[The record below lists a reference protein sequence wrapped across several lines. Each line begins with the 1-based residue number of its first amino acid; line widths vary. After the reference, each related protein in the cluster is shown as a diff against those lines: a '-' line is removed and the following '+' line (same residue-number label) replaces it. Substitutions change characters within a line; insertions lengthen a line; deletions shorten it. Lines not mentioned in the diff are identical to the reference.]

1 MAQDL
6 KDLFKIGN
14 GFFDLFRREFASY
27 NIQISPFIQLFQG
40 KHILPYYDLKDG
52 NIYLSN
58 FDGDEATGKLQ
69 LLIIR
74 SLLSC
79 ETNEEFFEFYRLTL
93 PWMIGHELGHHLRQ
107 HYQLFGSNLW
117 QEEQIANYLGFAMTK
132 HRYTPAQKSRIQFL
146 LRRAIEGLSK
156 KMQSTNIATVSYS
169 NILHAMQVSG
179 QIDQAAVANV
189 EMMQRMFDVNPEDM
203 LKHSGQL
210 SDTELEDLQK
220 RDEVIS
226 TINEEYTSDIA
237 RYLYYHLGWMYLGL
251 ASREAYYVD
260 EFART
265 HLNQNIDVLPPVRI
279 DFIPNET
286 QIQAYYQASAR
297 SSSFSETAGHYFY
310 KRYRSMLVVFLKS
323 LIASQ
328 GLSDEA
334 VLLLENWRY
343 GDFDTLNYLS
353 EIVPEGMRYLLPNT
367 IAEHPTTVT
376 NLESYLATETDK
388 RLWLNVMYRAEDSAA
403 TNTLKRL
410 AMLDKTDIYSVLSS
424 EVAMDVIHEL
434 RCVRLS
440 TGETIIWQGEMNND
454 VFILSDGRLGV
465 QHEDADYHRQDDKN
479 QYIGYIEPG
488 QVLGEVA
495 FFTREARNA
504 NVRALVPST
513 CYVLKAS
520 ALQLFAYNDP
530 AMLMQMA
537 GALAHRLNDVLRK
550 YDSVR

>member
-6 KDLFKIGN
+6 QELFKFGV
-14 GFFDLFRREFASY
+14 GFFELFQREFALYGIKVGPS
-27 NIQISPFIQLFQG
+27 IKLLQG

-58 FDGDEATGKLQ
+58 FDPDMPAGKLQ
-69 LLIIR
+69 LLLIR

-79 ETNEEFFEFYRLTL
+79 ETNDEFFEFYRLTL

-107 HYQLFGSNLW
+107 TYGLFGKNLW
-117 QEEQIANYLGFAMTK
+117 QEEQIANYLGFALTK
-132 HRYTPAQKSRIQFL
+132 HRYTPQQKSRIQFL
-146 LRRAIEGLSK
+146 LRRAIEGLAK
-156 KMQSTNIATVSYS
+156 KMQSTNIATVSYA

-179 QIDQAAVANV
+179 QIDQAAVENV
-189 EMMQRMFDVNPEDM
+189 EMMQRMFAVNPEDM
-203 LKHSGQL
+203 LLHSGQL
-210 SDTELEDLQK
+210 SNAEVEGLQQ

-226 TINEEYTSDIA
+226 TINEEYTSDIT
-237 RYLYYHLGWMYLGL
+237 RYLYYHLGWMYLGIS
-251 ASREAYYVD
+251 SREAYTVD
-260 EFART
+260 EFTRT
-265 HLNQNIDVLPPVRI
+265 HLNQSSDLLPGVRI
-279 DFIPNET
+279 HFTPTED

-297 SSSFSETAGHYFY
+297 SASFSETAGHYFY
-310 KRYRSMLVVFLKS
+310 KRYRSLLVMFLKS
-323 LIASQ
+323 LTATQ
-328 GLSDEA
+328 ELRDEA

-343 GDFDTLNYLS
+343 GDFDTLNYLA
-353 EIVPEGMRYLLPNT
+353 EIVPEEVRYLLPNT
-367 IAEHPTTVT
+367 IAEKPSRVSR
-376 NLESYLATETDK
+376 LESYFAEETDN
-388 RLWLNVMYRAEDSAA
+388 RLWLHVMYRAEDSAA
-403 TNTLKRL
+403 ANTLKRL

-454 VFILSDGRLGV
+454 VFILSEGRLGV
-465 QHEDADYHRQDDKN
+465 LHEEAEYHPSQAE

-504 NVRALVPST
+504 TVRALVPSV

-520 ALQLFAYNDP
+520 ALQLFSYNDP

-537 GALAHRLNDVLRK
+537 GALAHRLNDVMRK

>member
-6 KDLFKIGN
+6 QELFNFGN
-14 GFFDLFRREFASY
+14 GFFDLFRREFAAY
-27 NIQISPFIQLFQG
+27 NIQVNPFIQLLQG

-58 FDGDEATGKLQ
+58 FDADVPAGKLQ
-69 LLIIR
+69 LLFIR

-79 ETNEEFFEFYRLTL
+79 ATNEEFFEFYRLTL

-107 HYQLFGSNLW
+107 NYKLFGNSLW
-117 QEEQIANYLGFAMTK
+117 QEEQIANYLGFAVTK

-156 KMQSTNIATVSYS
+156 KMQSANIAAVSYN
-169 NILHAMQVSG
+169 NILYAMQVSG
-179 QIDQAAVANV
+179 QIDQAAVENV
-189 EMMQRMFDVNPEDM
+189 EMMQRMFAVNPEEM
-203 LKHSGQL
+203 LLHSGQL
-210 SDTELEDLQK
+210 SDAEIEDLQQ

-226 TINEEYTSDIA
+226 TINAEYTSDIT
-237 RYLYYHLGWMYLGL
+237 RYLYYHLGWMYLGIS
-251 ASREAYYVD
+251 SREAYYVD

-265 HLNQNIDVLPPVRI
+265 YLNQNSDLLPTVRI
-279 DFIPNET
+279 EFTPTEN

-297 SSSFSETAGHYFY
+297 SASFSETAGHYFY
-310 KRYRSMLVVFLKS
+310 KRYRSLLVVFLKS

-328 GLSDEA
+328 GLREEA
-334 VLLLENWRY
+334 VLLLENWRH
-343 GDFDTLNYLS
+343 GDFDTLNYLA

-367 IAEHPTTVT
+367 IAEHPARVT
-376 NLESYLATETDK
+376 NLESHLATETDK
-388 RLWLNVMYRAEDSAA
+388 RLWMHVMYRADDTAA
-403 TNTLKRL
+403 ANTLKRL

-424 EVAMDVIHEL
+424 EVAMDVIREL

-454 VFILSDGRLGV
+454 VFILSEGRLGV
-465 QHEDADYHRQDDKN
+465 QHEDAEYHPSEKN

-495 FFTREARNA
+495 FFTHEARNA
-504 NVRALVPST
+504 NVRALEPSV

-537 GALAHRLNDVLRK
+537 GALAHRLNDLLHK